1 MMNDRLMKKGMIFW
15 VGALLAIVLPGTLR
29 AESSQFKERAT
40 TLYKDVFDQNVYYEG
55 VNQLDFGRWGRKLL
69 DREIPAANVNI
80 FDEVP
85 DSAFFTNRHARERL
99 SAEELEKGYSET
111 EGPDL
116 STPMMVTK
124 GKQEGLHPGFFIR
137 DARGD
142 AYCLKFDAE
151 GYLELATAAEVI
163 ASRFYHA
170 IGYNVPQYT
179 MFRFRAEDIVVGEN
193 AYTYDDTGFR
203 KKMTT
208 DLLDQYLS
216 FLPITEEGEYLASAS
231 KIVPGRNAGHF
242 SFHSR
247 RKEDP
252 EDAVNHRDRREI
264 RALSVFSMWLNN
276 YDVRESN
283 ALDME
288 VVENGK
294 PVLKHYLIDFNS
306 ALGAAH
312 GGPKPPMFGHEHMID
327 YGESAKAFFS
337 LGLWEKPWQEKWRIA
352 NEQPHESPAVG
363 YFSNEGFDP
372 ESHKVQLPYETF
384 RVLTKA
390 DGFWAAKIM
399 MSFTDEDV
407 RAMVKAGQYSREE
420 DEDYITKTLIER
432 RDMIGRYWFSQTT
445 PLDQFELSGNVLRF
459 RDLALHY
466 GWGDPDAIDYTAE
479 VFSGSQRRKPSEI
492 LTSQE
497 PVFSLNPQ
505 CMSSNQ
511 TIEVRIR
518 VSRRGDEDP
527 NPYIKIILD
536 EGGVRQIRHED

>member
-1 MMNDRLMKKGMIFW
+1 M
-15 VGALLAIVLPGTLR
+15 LPGTLC
-29 AESSQFKERAT
+29 AKSAKFKGKAT
-40 TLYKDVFDQNVYYEG
+40 HLYKDVFDQNVYYEG
-55 VNQLDFGRWGRKLL
+55 VNQLDFGRWGRKLF
-69 DREIPAANVNI
+69 DREIPAANINI

-85 DSAFFTNRHARERL
+85 DSAFFTNRHARKRL

-116 STPMMVTK
+116 SAPMTVTK

-163 ASRFYHA
+163 ASRFYYA

-179 MFRFRAEDIVVGEN
+179 MFRFRPEDIVAGEN

-203 KKMTT
+203 KKMTP

-231 KIVPGRNAGHF
+231 KIVPGRNAGYF
-242 SFHSR
+242 SFYSR
-247 RKEDP
+247 RKDDP
-252 EDAVNHRDRREI
+252 EDTINHRDRREI
-264 RALSVFSMWLNN
+264 RAISVFSMWLNN
-276 YDVRESN
+276 YDVREDN
-283 ALDME
+283 TLDME
-288 VVENGK
+288 VVENGR
-294 PVLKHYLIDFNS
+294 PVIKHYLIDFNS

-312 GGPKPPMFGHEHMID
+312 GGPKPPMFGHEYMID
-327 YGESAKAFFS
+327 YGETAKAFLS
-337 LGLWEKPWQEKWRIA
+337 LGLWEKPWQKKWRVVD
-352 NEQPHESPAVG
+352 ERPYESPAVG

-399 MSFTDEDV
+399 KSFTDEDV
-407 RAMVKAGQYSREE
+407 RAMVKAGRYSNAE
-420 DEDYITKTLIER
+420 DEDYIAKTLIER
-432 RDMIGRYWFSQTT
+432 RDMIARYWFSQTT

-479 VFSGSQRRKPSEI
+479 VFAGSKRRKPDEI

-497 PVFSLNPQ
+497 PVFSLNPRYI
-505 CMSSNQ
+505 SPNR
-511 TIEVRIR
+511 TVELRIR

-527 NPYIKIILD
+527 SPYIKIILD